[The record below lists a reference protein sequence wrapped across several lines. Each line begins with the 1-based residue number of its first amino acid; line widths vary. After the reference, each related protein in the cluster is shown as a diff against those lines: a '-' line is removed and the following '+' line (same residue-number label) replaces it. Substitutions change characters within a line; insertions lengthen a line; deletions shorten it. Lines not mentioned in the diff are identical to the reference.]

1 MTVHTVQ
8 SLNNEC
14 SCLPIIQSVCGHLP
28 QLTGIHFQIWFLY
41 SCETEEMSTVYLW
54 RSKSHENPITNL
66 SHLEME
72 AHSLIVQKTNEIPQH
87 PWLFTPINPYCVRY
101 GFCQPSAPFYEHRFH
116 NDPLLGFLQFLMFN
130 ISKIDFCIP

>member
-1 MTVHTVQ
+1 MNLFCERTSASLWSTCQSLVYMTVHTVQ

-14 SCLPIIQSVCGHLP
+14 SCLPIIHSVCGHLR

-41 SCETEEMSTVYLW
+41 SCDTEEMSTVYLW
-54 RSKSHENPITNL
+54 RSESHENPITNL

-87 PWLFTPINPYCVRY
+87 SWLFTPINSYCVRY
-101 GFCQPSAPFYEHRFH
+101 GFCQPSAPVLRT
-116 NDPLLGFLQFLMFN
+116 
-130 ISKIDFCIP
+130 SIP